1 MSVESVYPRLEP
13 VDEVLGAIDAVGHDE
28 IRAIAA
34 DILTRPKTLAVVG
47 PFDDASAFQ
56 A

>member
-1 MSVESVYPRLEP
+1 
-13 VDEVLGAIDAVGHDE
+13 VLSAIDSVGHDD
-28 IRAIAA
+28 IRAVANE
-34 DILTRPKTLAVVG
+34 ILTRPKALAVVG